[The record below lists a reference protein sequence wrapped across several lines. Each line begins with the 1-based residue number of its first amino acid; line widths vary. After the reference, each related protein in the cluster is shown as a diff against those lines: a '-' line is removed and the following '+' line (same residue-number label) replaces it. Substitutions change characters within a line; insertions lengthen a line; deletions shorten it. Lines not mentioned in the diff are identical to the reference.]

1 MESSSG
7 VAGGTYCPVAGMH
20 GMHMVQLACEVQ
32 LLLNSRADTALL
44 SNGAHAMRLS
54 SPQLA
59 CMMARYMSTNWAEG
73 GPFLHHSSCTP
84 GGRVGRLG

>member
-1 MESSSG
+1 M
-7 VAGGTYCPVAGMH
+7 AGGTYCPLAGMH
-20 GMHMVQLACEVQ
+20 GMHMVRLACEVQ

-44 SNGAHAMRLS
+44 SNGAHAMHLCPPPPLRLT
-54 SPQLA
+54 